1 MSGAKQPR
9 NWRQVIANVSLIALA
24 AIIAPLST
32 WWALPVFFWL
42 VGRLLVQ
49 RLRGFWLFVLVILV
63 SLQVAVV
70 WSLWVGVSL
79 LGVAGVFW
87 SWEWIIRVRQYVWRW
102 LLEIGHGL
110 VAITVMLGGMSQF
123 SVEKMLLNIL
133 ILLVG
138 IAVLISIEQRYE

>member
-70 WSLWVGVSL
+70 WSLW
-79 LGVAGVFW
+79 
-87 SWEWIIRVRQYVWRW
+87 
-102 LLEIGHGL
+102 
-110 VAITVMLGGMSQF
+110 
-123 SVEKMLLNIL
+123 
-133 ILLVG
+133 
-138 IAVLISIEQRYE
+138 